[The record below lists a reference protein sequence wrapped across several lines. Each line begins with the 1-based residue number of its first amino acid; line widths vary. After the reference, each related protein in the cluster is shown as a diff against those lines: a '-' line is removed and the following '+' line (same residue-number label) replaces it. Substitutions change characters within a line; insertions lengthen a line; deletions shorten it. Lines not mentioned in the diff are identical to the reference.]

1 MEAGANRCFT
11 DSWFISGE
19 MKGVA
24 GTVKPLVG
32 NHYENTRIQYT
43 EIFSTVKIENF
54 IGKSLISL
62 ICLLKT

>member
-1 MEAGANRCFT
+1 MEAGANRCFV

-32 NHYENTRIQYT
+32 NHYENTRIQYVYT
-43 EIFSTVKIENF
+43 EIFSTVKIENL
-54 IGKSLISL
+54 IGK
-62 ICLLKT
+62 KVDNF